1 MGDASHTRSNTGAN
15 FAMADNRRL
24 RILITRLTAI
34 GDCILTVPVLT
45 ALRDHFPQAFIAWA
59 VGRAAAPLLEGHAAL
74 DEIVSLPGGWLKSPR
89 TVWDL
94 RRRLRKLEFDVA
106 IDPQSL
112 TKSACT
118 GRIAG
123 AGRRIGFAGQHGRE
137 LSGLLNNE
145 LVANTRPHMVDRSL
159 ELLRPLGIE
168 DPPVRFDLPRYAA
181 AEPSINR
188 FLRQHGLSRG
198 FALLN
203 IGAGWPSKLWPD
215 SSFATLAQRMGRAHC
230 LTSVIVWA
238 GEEELR
244 RAREIVAASP
254 QHTVLAEPTSLVELA
269 TLARRAAIF
278 VASDTGPLH
287 LAAAVGTPCVG
298 LYGPTRPEDCGPY
311 GDQHIALQKHFQD
324 GGHRERRRASN
335 WAMQAITVTDVA
347 AACDKILERPTSNAA

>member
-1 MGDASHTRSNTGAN
+1 MGHASHSRSHSGAN

-45 ALRDHFPQAFIAWA
+45 ALRDHFPRAFIAWA
-59 VGRAAAPLLEGHAAL
+59 IGRSAAPLLEGHAAL
-74 DEIVSLPGGWLKSPR
+74 DEIISLPGGWLKSPR
-89 TVWDL
+89 TVWNL
-94 RRRLRKLEFDVA
+94 RRRLRQLEFDVA

-112 TKSACT
+112 IKSAFVA
-118 GRIAG
+118 RLAG
-123 AGRRIGFAGQHGRE
+123 ADHRIGFTGQHGRE

-145 LVANTRPHMVDRSL
+145 LVANTRPHMVDRSV

-168 DPPVRFDLPRYAA
+168 NPQVRFDLPRYSAT
-181 AEPSINR
+181 EPSMNR

-215 SSFATLAQRMGRAHC
+215 SSFAALAHRLGCAHR
-230 LTSVIVWA
+230 LTSVVVWA
-238 GEEELR
+238 GDEELR
-244 RAREIVAASP
+244 RAREIVATSP

-269 TLARRAAIF
+269 TLARQAAVF
-278 VASDTGPLH
+278 VGSDTGPLH

-335 WAMQAITVTDVA
+335 GAMQAITVADVA
-347 AACDKILERPTSNAA
+347 AACEKILASSASNAA